1 MDIVEN
7 AERFAR
13 ERHAGQ
19 FRKGK
24 AKEPYVTHL
33 EEVYSLVKQWGG
45 SDIEQA
51 AAWLQTFLSLRRD
64 FQTSFSTHKVKDIS
78 LALSASWVMDQ
89 IPIAARHVGH
99 LRTPNFQQE
108 GYLPAATNRRPA

>member
-7 AERFAR
+7 AELFAR

-51 AAWLQTFLSLRRD
+51 AAWLHDTVEDCPPTSLLELEQE
-64 FQTSFSTHKVKDIS
+64 FGTDI
-78 LALSASWVMDQ
+78 A
-89 IPIAARHVGH
+89 
-99 LRTPNFQQE
+99 
-108 GYLPAATNRRPA
+108 